1 MLIPNRLKMMV
12 MALMFQMLFMPQAW
26 ADDSPA
32 FAEQSDNRSSFQMPR
47 KGQSQAE
54 IISVFGP
61 PQRTTRLDGKAHIRT
76 WHYEYFSVFFR
87 EQQVIH
93 SVRRHRNLYQI
104 AAD

>member
-1 MLIPNRLKMMV
+1 MLVRKRLKNV
-12 MALMFQMLFMPQAW
+12 ALTLVIQIFCMSHVW
-26 ADDSPA
+26 SDDPPA
-32 FAEQSDNRSSFQMPR
+32 YAEQSDNPSFRMPQ

-54 IISVFGP
+54 IVSVFGP